1 MSAHNQVQPRPL
13 CGVSASRVLGGA
25 APGGGVEGVTPQ
37 RAQLLRRRRIRGI
50 EHRQSRG
57 QNVQTFAAVPA
68 RLADTGRDRVHRG
81 SADLIGVV
89 CDENVGQPGF
99 AALFAAVDGPDERVV
114 ARVEFLDAGFL
125 FDDGGPVEPDAGL
138 RRHDQTCAQPGGDTH
153 PAEGPDSA
161 GDDSDHRCQRPQ
173 IQQGRTDLGDSVEPE
188 VGFLKPHAAG
198 LEQDHRGGRGARAG
212 VGRRQ
217 GEGLGD
223 LGSGDLTGAAA
234 LEALLDGAHDGRV
247 PGERSLGD
255 DRAVIGLRRHALRR
269 QPRGFEPREGI
280 GQHPH
285 GSAVQQCLRAPER
298 VEFDE
303 AVPVQHLLPAEAGQ
317 RIAVGAGH
325 AGCPLTASAA

>member
-1 MSAHNQVQPRPL
+1 MPVTTRSTEGITGSGSATPVSARNQVRPRPL

-25 APGGGVEGVTPQ
+25 APGGGVKVSPHSARSCCGAGGSEGSSTASRAARTSRRSLRCRPGSLTP
-37 RAQLLRRRRIRGI
+37 
-50 EHRQSRG
+50 
-57 QNVQTFAAVPA
+57 AATA
-68 RLADTGRDRVHRG
+68 SDRG

-99 AALFAAVDGPDERVV
+99 AALFAAVDGPDQRVV

-138 RRHDQTCAQPGGDTH
+138 RRHDQTCAQPGGDAH

-234 LEALLDGAHDGRV
+234 LEALLDGATRRPRARRAFPGR
-247 PGERSLGD
+247 
-255 DRAVIGLRRHALRR
+255 
-269 QPRGFEPREGI
+269 
-280 GQHPH
+280 
-285 GSAVQQCLRAPER
+285 
-298 VEFDE
+298 
-303 AVPVQHLLPAEAGQ
+303 
-317 RIAVGAGH
+317 
-325 AGCPLTASAA
+325 